1 MTIKYAS
8 QASVFLRW
16 HGTVLPITWKLMAL
30 TGLLSCF
37 VTYVYD
43 QHQKAVKR
51 GSVSFTYYLFHDS
64 EKFFGIATT
73 FVTFILGF
81 FIVIVFARWW
91 KLRDLCGV
99 VVSRAQDTAMFM
111 VETLQGPLREQDR
124 KASSLKQDRALVQA
138 AQEDIRE
145 IARYTALVEALFFMT
160 VRGDE
165 MKEGL
170 LKLCDMSCGSLP
182 DRMLL
187 EKGSEEHQ
195 ALLRCDCNRHEVVCG
210 WLLRRHKQNIAK
222 RVKDG
227 GKLHYILYT
236 TNAHLWDLRAA
247 AAAALMHRDTPIPIG
262 YTHLLDV
269 FVKIYVF
276 TAPVALAPLLLWSAP
291 PVVMVLTFFLDGF
304 LNLGRMML
312 NPFKDED
319 DSFETSSY
327 LKDSITAISQ
337 SVQDGPKSKR
347 P

>member
-111 VETLQGPLREQDR
+111 VETLQGPLREQVPLPNLSLTRNLAITVPSSILNLTLATTNPYLQDR

-145 IARYTALVEALFFMT
+145 IARYTALVEAT
-160 VRGDE
+160 PNP
-165 MKEGL
+165 
-170 LKLCDMSCGSLP
+170 LP
-182 DRMLL
+182 LL
-187 EKGSEEHQ
+187 EATPNPTHKPTHGLELSLQTSDIATTLPSTCSRQ
-195 ALLRCDCNRHEVVCG
+195 ATLRPPCRNPNKSHTSRNEKLSDVPI
-210 WLLRRHKQNIAK
+210 LRPDSPNTTTT
-222 RVKDG
+222 
-227 GKLHYILYT
+227 LILG
-236 TNAHLWDLRAA
+236 NPSLRP
-247 AAAALMHRDTPIPIG
+247 DTPLSTTTDP
-262 YTHLLDV
+262 
-269 FVKIYVF
+269 
-276 TAPVALAPLLLWSAP
+276 
-291 PVVMVLTFFLDGF
+291 
-304 LNLGRMML
+304 
-312 NPFKDED
+312 
-319 DSFETSSY
+319 SSY
-327 LKDSITAISQ
+327 WPNTNVTPTLTLAT
-337 SVQDGPKSKR
+337 GR
-347 P
+347 PSSS